1 MAFNPKVYEEVKKI
15 FVAYLEKKE
24 LRKTPERYAIL
35 EENYSMEGQFDL
47 EGLYVNMKGKSY
59 HDRRATGYNT

>member
-1 MAFNPKVYEEVKKI
+1 MAFNPKVYEEVRKI

-35 EENYSMEGQFDL
+35 VEIYFMEGHFDV
-47 EGLYVNMKGKSY
+47 ESLYVNRKGKSY
-59 HDRRATGYNT
+59 HVGRAYE